1 MGNQKIY
8 FKCLTRRR
16 MDPQQNN
23 YYNFKNQNFLLN
35 LSQGLQE
42 LRNENE
48 FLDVT
53 LCCDNGND
61 QIQAHQVILAAC
73 SPLFRRIL
81 GRNIIGDLTKPL
93 LYLKGVNQDD
103 LFSLLDFMYQGETSV
118 PQESLNAFLVMA
130 EDLEIQGLSKSMKN
144 NRMPSPPRPPPN
156 VPPPIPPRASG
167 NNFNIN
173 RNNNDKD
180 LTLPPIN
187 FNNVAFE
194 ENLRKIEE
202 NNNFKSEVRP
212 EFESASDIEKRLDQI
227 FGNNAK
233 LDNELA
239 TLPTHPKFPNSD
251 RGFQEPNRKFPTP
264 DRRFPESNPKFPTP
278 DREFPDLKFPTPDR
292 DFQEPKFANPERG
305 FQEMNNNDIAN
316 NGMKAPNPPMQTK
329 PKSRMA
335 RAIFDRQQKI
345 AASNAGGE
353 MKLQDPN
360 FGNIEP
366 KLEPRSDQM
375 PMLPQTKYGQNVDQR
390 PEPLAMKQPKLEPK
404 IEPRS
409 EPFPEDRN
417 FPMHPMKFQPK
428 MEPGIDAFPMERPN
442 FPPKMGPRQE
452 PFPMRPPNFEQKMEL
467 RPDPFPMQA
476 PKYEPKIEP
485 RSEPF
490 PMQAPPMQPKVEPRS
505 EPMPMAPPPP
515 KFNDLGNQPRPPT
528 FPLIN
533 DKNGNSIDEL
543 NAEEYDDLEIDE
555 EGEEEEENNMNHN
568 EANRNI
574 MNHPPPNTIPN
585 SNVIL
590 PPNTNM
596 NDLNPEDFMEDVDV
610 PMPPQDSNMNL
621 NQQKPNMNPE
631 DPNMM
636 DRQQPDMNGDQEQ
649 GESITNPEDKPT
661 MKNPTDEE
669 LMDHPFVQGH
679 ISKNAMG
686 NFECKGCKQNAQ
698 SRKDLIRHIEAIHM

>member
-130 EDLEIQGLSKSMKN
+130 EDLEIQGLSKSMQNNDRKN

-187 FNNVAFE
+187 FNNDAFE

-251 RGFQEPNRKFPTP
+251 RGFQEPNRKLPTP

-278 DREFPDLKFPTPDR
+278 DREFPDLKFPIPDRRFQEPNPKFPTPDR
-292 DFQEPKFANPERG
+292 DFQEPKFPNPERG
-305 FQEMNNNDIAN
+305 FQEMNNNDIGN

-366 KLEPRSDQM
+366 KIEPRSDQM
-375 PMLPQTKYGQNVDQR
+375 PMLP
-390 PEPLAMKQPKLEPK
+390 P
-404 IEPRS
+404 
-409 EPFPEDRN
+409 
-417 FPMHPMKFQPK
+417 
-428 MEPGIDAFPMERPN
+428 
-442 FPPKMGPRQE
+442 
-452 PFPMRPPNFEQKMEL
+452 
-467 RPDPFPMQA
+467 
-476 PKYEPKIEP
+476 
-485 RSEPF
+485 
-490 PMQAPPMQPKVEPRS
+490 
-505 EPMPMAPPPP
+505 
-515 KFNDLGNQPRPPT
+515 
-528 FPLIN
+528 
-533 DKNGNSIDEL
+533 
-543 NAEEYDDLEIDE
+543 
-555 EGEEEEENNMNHN
+555 
-568 EANRNI
+568 
-574 MNHPPPNTIPN
+574 
-585 SNVIL
+585 
-590 PPNTNM
+590 
-596 NDLNPEDFMEDVDV
+596 
-610 PMPPQDSNMNL
+610 
-621 NQQKPNMNPE
+621 
-631 DPNMM
+631 
-636 DRQQPDMNGDQEQ
+636 
-649 GESITNPEDKPT
+649 
-661 MKNPTDEE
+661 
-669 LMDHPFVQGH
+669 
-679 ISKNAMG
+679 
-686 NFECKGCKQNAQ
+686 
-698 SRKDLIRHIEAIHM
+698 